1 MNANGFV
8 ELARTA
14 FQVNVAENGS
24 EIGHGIINWG
34 GRVTCIVD
42 EIAVGQPDEEHYMKC
57 LPVCTACRAVSPP
70 PSPSPQPVTPT
81 SSWPEKSS
89 PKAAFLAGSVS
100 FFLGLA
106 LYAMAKCWFGRRFKT
121 CLDAP
126 LAGQAELHAEV
137 ELGSITAPHPRT
149 SDVTTL
155 LETDHIASPHTDLAV
170 LHEYRS
176 ESESLGEG
184 FAQPVLPWSV
194 MSSSPAP
201 IFVVD
206 CNMRVVLWSPGM
218 NSSAPLLV
226 DPVGELLLKLPFASA
241 GAGTRFNSYLRQMF
255 TSSAENTHA
264 AMLHIQTKNGP
275 VLLEM
280 AATPVGKASGKII
293 VLVGR
298 EVDSG
303 LAGLIHHGSDIESE
317 LPADPSRPSNSS
329 PHDDDEDRASEI
341 SSLTAQTFDLREPE
355 GASAREQTSQ
365 PKRTGWLNSRSFTF
379 SAWSMASTP
388 SIESVPLQVELERA
402 RARKQ
407 QQEKPNRSAPS

>member
-1 MNANGFV
+1 
-8 ELARTA
+8 
-14 FQVNVAENGS
+14 
-24 EIGHGIINWG
+24 
-34 GRVTCIVD
+34 
-42 EIAVGQPDEEHYMKC
+42 MKC
-57 LPVCTACRAVSPP
+57 LPVCTVCRAVSSP
-70 PSPSPQPVTPT
+70 PSPTPQPVTPT
-81 SSWPEKSS
+81 SFWSEKSS
-89 PKAAFLAGSVS
+89 QIEAFLAGSVS

-121 CLDAP
+121 CLHAP

-137 ELGSITAPHPRT
+137 ELSSITAPHPRT

-155 LETDHIASPHTDLAV
+155 LETDHIALPHTNLAV
-170 LHEYRS
+170 LHEYHS

-194 MSSSPAP
+194 MRSSPAP

-206 CNMRVVLWSPGM
+206 CNMRIVLWSPGM

-226 DPVGELLLKLPFASA
+226 DPVGELVLKLPFASA
-241 GAGTRFNSYLRQMF
+241 RTETRFSSFLRQMF
-255 TSSAENTHA
+255 TSGAENTHA

>member
-1 MNANGFV
+1 
-8 ELARTA
+8 
-14 FQVNVAENGS
+14 
-24 EIGHGIINWG
+24 
-34 GRVTCIVD
+34 
-42 EIAVGQPDEEHYMKC
+42 
-57 LPVCTACRAVSPP
+57 
-70 PSPSPQPVTPT
+70 
-81 SSWPEKSS
+81 
-89 PKAAFLAGSVS
+89 
-100 FFLGLA
+100 
-106 LYAMAKCWFGRRFKT
+106 
-121 CLDAP
+121 
-126 LAGQAELHAEV
+126 
-137 ELGSITAPHPRT
+137 
-149 SDVTTL
+149 
-155 LETDHIASPHTDLAV
+155 
-170 LHEYRS
+170 
-176 ESESLGEG
+176 
-184 FAQPVLPWSV
+184 
-194 MSSSPAP
+194 
-201 IFVVD
+201 
-206 CNMRVVLWSPGM
+206 M